1 MEVRRVENSSE
12 IENFMEIIK
21 SAWHSD
27 SALSGFKDTIHSMAY
42 HGGFVLGAWDEDK
55 LIGMSFSY
63 PGYKNN
69 YTYLYS
75 HMTGVIDQKKYSGAG
90 YLMKM
95 KQKELAL
102 DYGYRMIAW
111 TFDPVMSLNGYFNI
125 GKLGAVSRNY
135 LDNFYGVMNDGI
147 NKGLP
152 TDRLVAEWHI
162 KENYNVQFNNPQFI
176 NQVDGYN
183 MEFTEKPAGDVIGIK
198 IIRDFYE
205 FKKNDLNKAVQ
216 TKLMLRSKF
225 HEVFSAGYV
234 LINFDKVNNAYI
246 FSKNYKLKE
255 KNIFN

>member
-1 MEVRRVENSSE
+1 MDVRIVENSSE
-12 IENFMEIIK
+12 IEDFMEIIK

-27 SALSGFKDTIHSMAY
+27 TVIYGFKDTIHSMAY
-42 HGGFVLGAWDEDK
+42 HGGFVLGAWDGGK

-63 PGYKNN
+63 PGYKQG

-90 YLMKM
+90 YMMKM

-102 DYGYRMIAW
+102 AYGYRMIAW

-135 LDNFYGVMNDGI
+135 LDNFYGAMNDGI
-147 NKGLP
+147 NRGLP

-162 KENYNVQFNNPQFI
+162 KEHYNVNYENPQFI
-176 NQVDGYN
+176 NYVDGYN
-183 MEFTEKPAGDVIGIK
+183 LEFVEKAEKEVIGIK

-205 FKKNDLNKAVQ
+205 FKKTDLDKAVK
-216 TKLMLRSKF
+216 TKLMLRQKF
-225 HEVFSAGYV
+225 HEIFSAGYV
-234 LINFDKVNNAYI
+234 LINFDKNNNAYI
-246 FSKNYKLKE
+246 FKKNYKLTE
-255 KNIFN
+255 QNIFD

>member
-1 MEVRRVENSSE
+1 MDVKIIENSSE
-12 IENFMEIIK
+12 IEDFMEIIK

-42 HGGFVLGAWDEDK
+42 HGGFVLGAWDGGK

-63 PGYKNN
+63 PGYKKG

-90 YLMKM
+90 YMMKT

-102 DYGYRMIAW
+102 EYGYNMIAW

-125 GKLGAVSRNY
+125 GKLGAISRNY
-135 LDNFYGVMNDGI
+135 LDNFYGIMNDGI

-162 KENYNVQFNNPQFI
+162 RENYNVNFDEPQFI
-176 NQVDGYN
+176 NEVDGDN
-183 MEFTEKPAGDVIGIK
+183 MKFIEKPEKDVIGIK
-198 IIRDFYE
+198 IIKDFYE
-205 FKKNDLNKAVQ
+205 FKTRDLDEAVK
-216 TKLMLRSKF
+216 TKLMLRNKF
-225 HEVFSAGYV
+225 HEIFSAGYV
-234 LINFDKVNNAYI
+234 LINFDKINNAYI
-246 FSKNYKLKE
+246 FKKNYQLEE
-255 KNIFN
+255 KNIF